1 MQRSRTIAGPPQR
14 TATAAWESV
23 TTLITETLTV
33 SGRISASTI
42 TAALAPL
49 RGIGPALIAAGH
61 LETGSAVL
69 VAGPLHVSITVVTG
83 AAATAVEENLN
94 PVPGGA
100 NATADW
106 MLHLPNPAGFAA
118 ALASAVKQSSHLS
131 VAVPPDVAGV
141 STAASTHPNLVNL
154 AALDTLGPSS

>member
-23 TTLITETLTV
+23 ATLISDTLTV
-33 SGRISASTI
+33 SGRISAGTV

-69 VAGPLHVSITVVTG
+69 VTGPLHVSITVVTG
-83 AAATAVEENLN
+83 AAVTAVEENLN

-106 MLHLPNPAGFAA
+106 MLYLPNPAGFAA
-118 ALASAVKQSSHLS
+118 ALAAAVKQSGHLS
-131 VAVPPDVAGV
+131 VAAPPDDTDISA
-141 STAASTHPNLVNL
+141 TASGHPNLVNL
-154 AALDTLGPSS
+154 AALDTLGRSS